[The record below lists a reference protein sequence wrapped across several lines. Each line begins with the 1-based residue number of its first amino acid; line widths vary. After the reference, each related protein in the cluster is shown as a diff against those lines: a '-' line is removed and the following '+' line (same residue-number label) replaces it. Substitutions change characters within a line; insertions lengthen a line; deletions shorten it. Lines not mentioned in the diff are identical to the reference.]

1 MLISVISTQMS
12 DGGLDIGK
20 LQKNIITLLIDVYI
34 SAKYLRDKDM
44 NYAAECRCRVVRI
57 LLLFLN
63 VQQ

>member
-1 MLISVISTQMS
+1 MS

-34 SAKYLRDKDM
+34 SAKYLRDEDM